1 MEMDIEIKV
10 ENYLKERF
18 GPETRMISMQ
28 WLGEGVHGAAYLL
41 KFNNAQGENRLIMKA
56 LFPSRFGHDHYSDR
70 AQVLLLAQANFN
82 EMPKHV
88 RATDVV
94 GESPDRL
101 ISVKDAK
108 EFYIFME
115 EARGESYFKDLDA
128 ILERG
133 HLDDLDKERAK
144 MLAHFLADIHA
155 LRYSGQDAKILYR
168 RRIRDL
174 IGHGECVMGII
185 DAYEHVEFTR
195 NQELIEYAEKCL
207 PWWGRIRDKSERL
220 RSVHGDYHPGNIR
233 LQGDDFVLLDRSRG
247 SWGEPA
253 DDVSCLSVNYIHY
266 AIKDRGTFAGPFAEL
281 FRLFL
286 EAYLEKTNDGGFF
299 EVAQPF
305 FAFRVL
311 VIANPKF
318 YPDDT
323 IETKRKLI
331 DFGFSVLETERFD
344 TEQISDYME
353 RK

>member
-1 MEMDIEIKV
+1 MDIEIKV

-18 GPETRMISMQ
+18 GSKTRLISMER
-28 WLGEGVHGAAYLL
+28 LGEGVHGTAYRVG
-41 KFNNAQGENRLIMKA
+41 FEHPQGQDRLIMKT
-56 LFPSRFGHDHYSDR
+56 LFHSRFGHDHYSDR

-101 ISVKDAK
+101 ISVKDAR

-115 EARGESYFKDLDA
+115 EARGVSYFEDLDA
-128 ILERG
+128 ILKRG
-133 HLDDLDKERAK
+133 SLTSRDRERAR
-144 MLAHFLADIHA
+144 MLAYFIANVHA
-155 LRYSGQDAKILYR
+155 LRYPGHDAEHLYR

-174 IGHGECVMGII
+174 IGHGECIMGII
-185 DAYEHVEFTR
+185 DAYEPVEFTTDE
-195 NQELIEYAEKCL
+195 ELVAYAGESLK
-207 PWWGRIRDKSERL
+207 WWGRIRDRCERL
-220 RSVHGDYHPGNIR
+220 CSVHGDYHPGNIR
-233 LQGDDFVLLDRSRG
+233 LHGDDFVLLDRSRG

-253 DDVSCLSVNYIHY
+253 DDVSCLGMNYIHY
-266 AIKDRGTFAGPFAEL
+266 AVKDRGTFDGPFAEL
-281 FRLFL
+281 FRVFL
-286 EAYLEKTNDGGFF
+286 DAYLEMTRDEGFF

-323 IETKRKLI
+323 TKTKRKLM
-331 DFGFSVLETERFD
+331 DFGFSVLNTTRFD
-344 TEQISDYME
+344 SENIARYLE
-353 RK
+353 GR